1 MTFKT
6 TMLAGSAA
14 LALAIGATSAWAAST
29 AGTGTASGTVIG
41 STGQL
46 NQVRALSFGNFAAG
60 AGGTIT
66 VDGATFNG
74 NTATVTGGVVAAGGS
89 PNTGYFQFSGGIPS
103 TAYTIVLPASATL
116 TNGGNTLTMDTFV
129 ARDQAGFDPT
139 IAGATLGG
147 SGNIDFT
154 VGATLNV
161 AAAAPAGTYSG
172 TYNVTLNN

>member
-46 NQVRALSFGNFAAG
+46 TQARALSFGNFAAG
-60 AGGTIT
+60 TGGTVT
-66 VDGATFNG
+66 VDGSTFNNSG
-74 NTATVTGGVVAAGGS
+74 ATAGGGVTLAGGS

-103 TAYTIVLPASATL
+103 TAYTIVLPGSATL
-116 TNGGNTLTMDTFV
+116 NNGGNTLIMDQFV
-129 ARDQAGFDPT
+129 ARDQLGIDPT
-139 IAGATLGG
+139 VPGAVLAG

-161 AAAAPAGTYSG
+161 VAGSPAGTYSG
-172 TYNVTLNN
+172 TYAVTLNN